1 MTRRRP
7 LTCYPHSCSLHTQC
21 DALGTLLHVTPQ
33 LRDARVAPVGGRT
46 SALFP
51 VRSGAGRGLSLALG
65 LGGGQDHAWRHCP
78 APRASRLREVERPC
92 ALLSDDVSSRLRPVI
107 LAVCISLLSLGRLNR
122 VPVQGDLVS
131 TGEGPAWQ
139 LRVSGF
145 KLELMQKQLLTFRVR
160 LWPPDPRRQSY
171 VVSSFYFFTS

>member
-1 MTRRRP
+1 MCRVCDQAAAPTY
-7 LTCYPHSCSLHTQC
+7 YPHFCSLHTQC

-65 LGGGQDHAWRHCP
+65 LGGGRDHAWRHCL
-78 APRASRLREVERPC
+78 APRASRLREVERLC

-131 TGEGPAWQ
+131 TGRG
-139 LRVSGF
+139 
-145 KLELMQKQLLTFRVR
+145 
-160 LWPPDPRRQSY
+160 RRGS
-171 VVSSFYFFTS
+171 